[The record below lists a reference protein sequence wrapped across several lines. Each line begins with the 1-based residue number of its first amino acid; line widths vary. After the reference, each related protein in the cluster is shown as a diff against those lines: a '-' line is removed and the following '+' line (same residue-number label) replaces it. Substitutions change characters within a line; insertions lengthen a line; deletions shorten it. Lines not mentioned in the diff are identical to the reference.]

1 MELLATNIKQC
12 FSGIQTFIDHRW
24 LPCRSKFNPRKSR
37 PRRHAPVTSFYLLDY
52 DRRIAEMGIE
62 HEPPAFQII
71 GQKLIFKKGRW
82 TAQSCNGIFTS
93 SQPDLLKNVREK
105 NRVLQDQNNIL
116 QLKLE
121 LVMDMLTETTAG
133 LLLMEEEEEETEGK
147 EKEKKEEE
155 EEEEDAEEE
164 LEELEMK
171 TCPKKLPKPISAY
184 DLESSDY
191 EYDEEL
197 LTSQWRNRYSMP
209 TLSFDDESEYSEE
222 VVYTKRPQ
230 DKPKVCPMKRA
241 ARAKARS
248 RANIRQSSGAR
259 SLLPPKTRSS
269 PKVCKLELEPEP
281 KPKTCPRRK
290 PKPKPKSVRQTDGV
304 CPMKKGS
311 KI

>member
-1 MELLATNIKQC
+1 MLKKKYTRTQELEEEEEDSTITMVPTTEHQFGGWPRFWRECKADLLNLINHSLQC
-12 FSGIQTFIDHRW
+12 G
-24 LPCRSKFNPRKSR
+24 K
-37 PRRHAPVTSFYLLDY
+37 
-52 DRRIAEMGIE
+52 
-62 HEPPAFQII
+62 
-71 GQKLIFKKGRW
+71 
-82 TAQSCNGIFTS
+82 
-93 SQPDLLKNVREK
+93 PDLLKNVREK

-121 LVMDMLTETTAG
+121 LVMDMLTESTAG

-155 EEEEDAEEE
+155 EEEEEAEEE

-269 PKVCKLELEPEP
+269 SKVCKLELEPEP